1 MKEIPEAELEIMM
14 IIWEYD
20 RAVTRREIEDKLN
33 AKGRF
38 IDKTSI
44 LTYLKRLSKRGFVKI
59 TKDGKNNIFTALVP
73 EKEYMQRESKRIIQS
88 MYHNSLKNFVCALYD
103 GEALSKEDLEE
114 LKTYIDKKL

>member
-1 MKEIPEAELEIMM
+1 MREIPEAELEIMM